1 MAEIITGLAF
11 YLFAVATIASALMV
25 VTSRNAV
32 HSVLFLILAFFSAS
46 ALFVLRGAEFVA
58 MILVIV
64 YVGAVAVLFLFV
76 VMMLHVGEN
85 RLFQGVKRFG
95 VVGVLVGLAVLAELV
110 LVVTT
115 RAFRPENQAPATNPQ
130 PEGVNVTEALGQILY
145 TDYFLLFQMSGLV
158 LLVAMIG
165 AITLTLR
172 SRDGVKRQSI
182 PQQIER
188 SREDA
193 VALRKVE
200 SGKGIG

>member
-1 MAEIITGLAF
+1 M
-11 YLFAVATIASALMV
+11 
-25 VTSRNAV
+25 
-32 HSVLFLILAFFSAS
+32 
-46 ALFVLRGAEFVA
+46 
-58 MILVIV
+58 
-64 YVGAVAVLFLFV
+64 
-76 VMMLHVGEN
+76 
-85 RLFQGVKRFG
+85 
-95 VVGVLVGLAVLAELV
+95 
-110 LVVTT
+110 
-115 RAFRPENQAPATNPQ
+115 
-130 PEGVNVTEALGQILY
+130 PEGMTNVEALGTVIYDQYVYFFQIA
-145 TDYFLLFQMSGLV
+145 GLV

>member
-11 YLFAVATIASALMV
+11 YLFSAATIASALMV

-110 LVVTT
+110 LVVVT
-115 RAFRPENQAPATNPQ
+115 RAFRPDNPAPATNPQ

-188 SREDA
+188 SRDEA

>member
-1 MAEIITGLAF
+1 MRLE
-11 YLFAVATIASALMV
+11 
-25 VTSRNAV
+25 
-32 HSVLFLILAFFSAS
+32 
-46 ALFVLRGAEFVA
+46 RGDVRPRD
-58 MILVIV
+58 
-64 YVGAVAVLFLFV
+64 
-76 VMMLHVGEN
+76 GE
-85 RLFQGVKRFG
+85 G
-95 VVGVLVGLAVLAELV
+95 
-110 LVVTT
+110 
-115 RAFRPENQAPATNPQ
+115 AFRPENPAPATNPQ

>member
-1 MAEIITGLAF
+1 MAEIITGLTF
-11 YLFAVATIASALMV
+11 YLFAAVTIASAVMV
-25 VTSRNAV
+25 VGSRNAV
-32 HSVLFLILAFFSAS
+32 HSVLFLILAFFTCS
-46 ALFVLRGAEFVA
+46 ALFVLRGAERVA

-95 VVGVLVGLAVLAELV
+95 VVGVLVGVAVAVELIIV
-110 LVVTT
+110 ITT
-115 RAFRPENQAPATNPQ
+115 RAFRQDTPAVATNPATADL
-130 PEGVNVTEALGQILY
+130 NVTEALGRILY
-145 TDYFLLFQMSGLV
+145 TDYFLLFQMCGLV

-172 SRDGVKRQSI
+172 QRDGVKKQSI

-188 SREDA
+188 KRDEA
-193 VALRKVE
+193 IALRKVE

>member
-1 MAEIITGLAF
+1 
-11 YLFAVATIASALMV
+11 
-25 VTSRNAV
+25 
-32 HSVLFLILAFFSAS
+32 
-46 ALFVLRGAEFVA
+46 

-85 RLFQGVKRFG
+85 RLFQGVRRFG
-95 VVGVLVGLAVLAELV
+95 VVGVLVGLAVAAELIIV
-110 LVVTT
+110 ITT
-115 RAFRPENQAPATNPQ
+115 RAFRQDAPAIATNP
-130 PEGVNVTEALGQILY
+130 VSADLNVTEALGQILY
-145 TDYFLLFQMSGLV
+145 TEYFLLFQMSGLV

-172 SRDGVKRQSI
+172 QRDGVKKQSI

-188 SREDA
+188 KREDA